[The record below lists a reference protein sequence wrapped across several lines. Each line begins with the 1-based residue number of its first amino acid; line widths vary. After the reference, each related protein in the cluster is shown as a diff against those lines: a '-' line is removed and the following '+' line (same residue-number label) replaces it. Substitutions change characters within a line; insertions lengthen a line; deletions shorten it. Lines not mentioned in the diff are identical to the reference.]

1 MNSTQDTIASH
12 ATTSKASDSDD
23 DDDDD
28 DGSGSGESGSDDDE
42 DTRNHAQ
49 TTATEFEPY
58 SGGKSSPDDV
68 SDNFLLIFS
77 FLKLHFLKS
86 IFFIIIFILYFFF
99 CI

>member
-12 ATTSKASDSDD
+12 ATTSKASDS
-23 DDDDD
+23 DDDD

-68 SDNFLLIFS
+68 SDNFFN
-77 FLKLHFLKS
+77 FQ
-86 IFFIIIFILYFFF
+86 FFKAPPYF
-99 CI
+99 